1 MVKHKSPE
9 YEFFGIPG
17 VLVLSFFLPLLCYI
31 LAFSCNDI
39 SGCPAPSLLHPST
52 STLDD
57 IKKDVG
63 WPGWSGLI
71 NAKAAIATL
80 GYYAFS
86 FFLWVALPAEEVQ
99 GTVLRNGKKIK
110 YRFNG
115 IPMRG
120 QCHFK
125 TLTYLQPSKAP

>member
-1 MVKHKSPE
+1 MAKHKSPE

-17 VLVLSFFLPLLCYI
+17 VAAISFVLPVLCYV

-71 NAKAAIATL
+71 NTNAALATL
-80 GYYAFS
+80 GYYALS

-99 GTVLRNGKKIK
+99 GTVLRNGKRVT

-115 IPMRG
+115 MTRRV
-120 QCHFK
+120 
-125 TLTYLQPSKAP
+125 